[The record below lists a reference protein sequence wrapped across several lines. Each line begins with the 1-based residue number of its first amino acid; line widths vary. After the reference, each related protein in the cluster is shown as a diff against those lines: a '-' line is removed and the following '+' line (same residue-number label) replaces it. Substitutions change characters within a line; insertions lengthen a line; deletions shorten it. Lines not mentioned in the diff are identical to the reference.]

1 MVTLFHWDEPQA
13 IQDNGGWLNESTSD
27 LFAEYA
33 RVCFNAFGDRVS
45 FSAIKIITLSIF
57 YCSLPLIQLEK
68 TFLR

>member
-13 IQDNGGWLNESTSD
+13 IQDNGGWLNETTSD

-45 FSAIKIITLSIF
+45 FLAK
-57 YCSLPLIQLEK
+57 K
-68 TFLR
+68 